1 MVDNRD
7 AKAMAASY
15 RSKAAVMRKRAA
27 SSVESDAVRLF
38 LNAAETYEALAQR
51 ITESVNRQPADKPD

>member
-1 MVDNRD
+1 
-7 AKAMAASY
+7 
-15 RSKAAVMRKRAA
+15 MRKRAA

-38 LNAAETYEALAQR
+38 LNAAETYEALARR